1 MGRLHL
7 SNLTMV
13 KDGRQQWEKEGY
25 APFYYTL
32 LEKSLT
38 PSEKRLTAI
47 LSPQKP
53 KSILGFEPGLL
64 GQNAV
69 TLLLAPPP
77 RVLFQ

>member
-1 MGRLHL
+1 MVRLQL

-13 KDGRQQWEKEGY
+13 KDGRQQGKRRVRT
-25 APFYYTL
+25 AL
-32 LEKSLT
+32 LHVIRKSPT

-47 LSPQKP
+47 L

-64 GQNAV
+64 GQNAI

-77 RVLFQ
+77 RVWFQ